1 MLFRRG
7 HFARSF
13 FTGTPDL
20 FDRLG
25 DLSAPFMSRYGRG
38 KQHGSMKNIGSLIKE
53 EFERQGHSIGW
64 LSRQLA
70 CDRSNVYRLFQRE
83 SIDTLTLKRLCR
95 ILDHDFFNDLSLELQ
110 QEKSHPVVSVEK
122 D

>member
-1 MLFRRG
+1 
-7 HFARSF
+7 
-13 FTGTPDL
+13 
-20 FDRLG
+20 
-25 DLSAPFMSRYGRG
+25 
-38 KQHGSMKNIGSLIKE
+38 MKNIGSLIKE

-70 CDRSNVYRLFQRE
+70 CDRSNVYRLFQRD

-95 ILDHDFFNDLSLELQ
+95 ILDHDFFSDLSTELH
-110 QEKSHPVVSVEK
+110 EEESHPAVPVER